1 MNYPRSVYEDFGAFF
16 AQALE
21 VAKEKVS
28 IYNATMK
35 AIQSGRYDE
44 ELLNVLIII
53 LRQVGW
59 QVFTAIVG
67 LIALGAF
74 AFYGGIAVLIA
85 AMPVL
90 AAILAASV
98 GVSVYVIWNN
108 RGFVIASKKVGDRYK
123 EDFDFIVSE
132 IPDVSTRIRP
142 IERLLYQCVVSL
154 CREAFNISS
163 DEMINQLVGGN
174 TLSKLNEIKKILILA
189 ANPQDTDRLR
199 LDKEVREITN
209 GVNRAR
215 GRDQFEVKVVW
226 AVRALE
232 FRQAVLDYQPQFIHF
247 SGHGAGHQG
256 IVLENDE
263 GQARLISTDT
273 LADFFKLFTTYG
285 LECVLLNACYSE
297 IQADAIS
304 KHVNY
309 VVGMREEI
317 LDEAAIV
324 FSTAFYEAIV
334 CEYNIQFAHE
344 LGCNAIQFLSIPQH
358 LVPILKQKRS

>member
-21 VAKEKVS
+21 IAKEKVS
-28 IYNATMK
+28 IYNATIR

-44 ELLNVLIII
+44 EFLNVLINL

-59 QVFTAIVG
+59 QVFAAIAG

-74 AFYGGIAVLIA
+74 AFYGGIGAIIA
-85 AMPVL
+85 ANPIL

-98 GVSVYVIWNN
+98 GISVYVIWNN
-108 RGFVIASKKVGDRYK
+108 REFVLASKKVGDRYK
-123 EDFDFIVSE
+123 GDFDFIVGE
-132 IPDVSTRIRP
+132 ISDISTRVRP

-163 DEMINQLVGGN
+163 DEMINQLVGED
-174 TLSKLNEIKKILILA
+174 TLNEIKKILILA

-199 LDKEVREITN
+199 LDKEVREISN
-209 GVNRAR
+209 GVNWAK
-215 GRDQFEVKVVW
+215 GRDQFEVKSVW
-226 AVRALE
+226 AVRATE
-232 FRQAVLDYQPQFIHF
+232 FRRAVLDYQPQFIHF
-247 SGHGAGHQG
+247 CGHGAGSQG
-256 IVLENDE
+256 IALENDQ
-263 GQARLISTDT
+263 GRVMLASTDA
-273 LADFFKLFTTYG
+273 LAGFFKLFTKCG

-304 KHVNY
+304 RHVNY

-317 LDEAAIV
+317 LDEAAIA

-334 CEYNIQFAHE
+334 CGYNIQFAHE
-344 LGCNAIQFLSIPQH
+344 LGCNAIQFTDIPQH
-358 LVPILKQKRS
+358 LVPVLKQKRG